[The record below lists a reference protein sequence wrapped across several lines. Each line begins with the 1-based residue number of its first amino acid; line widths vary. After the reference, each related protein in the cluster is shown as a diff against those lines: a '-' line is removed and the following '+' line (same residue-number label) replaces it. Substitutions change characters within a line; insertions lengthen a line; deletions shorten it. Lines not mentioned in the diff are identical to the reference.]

1 MENPWLF
8 LGKWWKNYVFSRK
21 MVEKLCFSWEN
32 DGTPMV
38 LVWKMIYIHGGLN
51 STSKRLR
58 DGTTRG
64 MLSDP
69 MKFDEK
75 SQGPSG

>member
-8 LGKWWKNYVFSRK
+8 LGKWWKTYAFSRK
-21 MVEKLCFSWEN
+21 MVEKLCFSWEKN
-32 DGTPMV
+32 DGTLMV
-38 LVWKMIYIHGGLN
+38 LVRKMIYIHGGLN
-51 STSKRLR
+51 STSKRLQ

-69 MKFDEK
+69 MKFEK
-75 SQGPSG
+75 SQP